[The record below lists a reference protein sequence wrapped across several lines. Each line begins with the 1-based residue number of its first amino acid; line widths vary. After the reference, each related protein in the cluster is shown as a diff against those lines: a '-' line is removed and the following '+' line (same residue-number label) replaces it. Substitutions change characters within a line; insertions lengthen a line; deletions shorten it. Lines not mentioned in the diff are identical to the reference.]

1 MANAGDSR
9 CVVSI
14 KGRARDMS
22 IDHKPTD
29 QKELKRILAAGGRI
43 SSDGRI
49 NHGLNMS
56 RALGNFYIF
65 HVFIFF
71 SSLLTMFEN
80 M

>member
-14 KGRARDMS
+14 SSKANVLS
-22 IDHKPTD
+22 KDHKPKD
-29 QKELKRILAAGGRI
+29 KCELKRILAAGGRV

-56 RALGNFYIF
+56 RSLGE
-65 HVFIFF
+65 
-71 SSLLTMFEN
+71 M
-80 M
+80 